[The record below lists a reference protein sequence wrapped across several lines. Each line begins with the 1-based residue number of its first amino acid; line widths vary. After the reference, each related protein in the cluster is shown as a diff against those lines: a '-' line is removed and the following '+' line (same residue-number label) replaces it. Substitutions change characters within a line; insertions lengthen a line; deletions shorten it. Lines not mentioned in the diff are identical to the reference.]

1 MLMYAIKLTVIGRD
15 GLPMPSPHFEM
26 LRRVLLVSQT
36 LYFYLKVFTSQ
47 SATSARFALSV

>member
-1 MLMYAIKLTVIGRD
+1 MYAIKLTVIGRD